1 MNDFSKGNT
10 GSGAT
15 VDWSGLLDPDVDVNG
30 GRTVATV
37 LGMTV
42 DDVSLNAVAN
52 LGWQEITLRAPVFTG
67 DTIYAQSVVSEVRE
81 SRSRPG
87 QGIVTTDTRG
97 LKQTGEVFLTFRRS
111 RLAPTREA
119 ADLAL

>member
-1 MNDFSKGNT
+1 M
-10 GSGAT
+10 
-15 VDWSGLLDPDVDVNG
+15 SGLLDPDVDVNG

-37 LGMTV
+37 LGMKI
-42 DDVSLNAVAN
+42 DDVSLNAGAN

-67 DTIYAQSVVSEVRE
+67 DTIYVQSVVSEVRE

-111 RLAPTREA
+111 CLVPTREA
-119 ADLAL
+119 AGLAL